1 MRHQLTAASL
11 ALVVIGSAAA
21 RAEKTYTIDKVTIS
35 GSKSVPSSQLY
46 GVLKEHAGMQA
57 TREDIVGD
65 QTAISN
71 ELTKANVVGG
81 IKTQLLGPKPNGHYE
96 VTFIVQDNGVQAPT
110 VAHVAP
116 KLDQQ
121 TVDGNVSIPSDK
133 LLQATGLQPGEEMT
147 NEKDSGGRDG
157 DPECLQGGEAACCH
171 DDQWRHEGA
180 AWRQGRHHVA
190 HRRDEGEEEAAEYG
204 RRGRPEARPVI

>member
-147 NEKDSGGRDG
+147 NEKVLAAETAIQNVYKAAKLPVAMTINGATKALPGGKVDIMWHIVETKAKKKPRNT
-157 DPECLQGGEAACCH
+157 E
-171 DDQWRHEGA
+171 
-180 AWRQGRHHVA
+180 
-190 HRRDEGEEEAAEYG
+190 DEGG
-204 RRGRPEARPVI
+204 QKLDQ